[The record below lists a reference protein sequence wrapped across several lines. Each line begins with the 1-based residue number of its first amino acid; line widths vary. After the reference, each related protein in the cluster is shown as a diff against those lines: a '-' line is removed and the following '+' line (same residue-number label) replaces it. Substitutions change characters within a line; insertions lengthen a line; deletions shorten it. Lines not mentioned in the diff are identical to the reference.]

1 MEARHS
7 SAAAAAAAAS
17 AAPPAVTLEA
27 AAAAATAAAV
37 AAAVKQS
44 ESACLQLP
52 FMTLSTSK
60 DALIRCEMLEN
71 NRELSLSFSGK
82 FRVDSEVGVLRRLG
96 LQRCTQAELAQLIPP
111 ALHGYVPE
119 DIIEKDTAGA
129 AAAAQPLT

>member
-1 MEARHS
+1 
-7 SAAAAAAAAS
+7 
-17 AAPPAVTLEA
+17 
-27 AAAAATAAAV
+27 
-37 AAAVKQS
+37 
-44 ESACLQLP
+44 
-52 FMTLSTSK
+52 MTLSTSK

-119 DIIEKDTAGA
+119 DIIEKDTTAAGA
-129 AAAAQPLT
+129 APQQSLA